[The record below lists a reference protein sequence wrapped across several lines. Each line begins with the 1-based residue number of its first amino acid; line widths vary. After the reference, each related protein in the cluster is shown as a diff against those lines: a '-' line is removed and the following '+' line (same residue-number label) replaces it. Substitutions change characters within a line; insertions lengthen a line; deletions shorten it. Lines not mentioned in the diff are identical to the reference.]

1 MKNFTEIWP
10 NFMKH
15 LVIFL
20 EVKAIPRTINEAQN
34 IRSPAFA
41 LYFGTYQRF
50 QHILRHI
57 EKIRNNFSRT
67 TFMRVESY
75 CDFGPNANFLMNSI
89 DSVIFESP

>member
-1 MKNFTEIWP
+1 MKNLTEIWP

-41 LYFGTYQRF
+41 LYLGTYHRF
-50 QHILRHI
+50 QHIFRQI
-57 EKIRNNFSRT
+57 AKIRNNFSR
-67 TFMRVESY
+67 FQFSSE
-75 CDFGPNANFLMNSI
+75 L
-89 DSVIFESP
+89 IFIHVYLCFTE

>member
-41 LYFGTYQRF
+41 LYIGTYQRF
-50 QHILRHI
+50 QHIFRQ
-57 EKIRNNFSRT
+57 K
-67 TFMRVESY
+67 
-75 CDFGPNANFLMNSI
+75 
-89 DSVIFESP
+89 